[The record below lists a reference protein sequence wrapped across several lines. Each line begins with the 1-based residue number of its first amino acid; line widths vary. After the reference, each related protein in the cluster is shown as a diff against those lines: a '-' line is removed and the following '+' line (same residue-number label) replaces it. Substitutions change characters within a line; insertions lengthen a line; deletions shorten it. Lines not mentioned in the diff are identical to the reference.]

1 MRLWLGLRVTG
12 LEHVPATGPA
22 LLVSNHQSILDPPLI
37 GGATPRQIFFLAKAE
52 LFQIPLFGRLIRALH
67 ARPVRREGSDPSAL
81 KTAARLLEEGK
92 ALLVFP
98 EGTRSID
105 GRLGEAKPGIGMLAV
120 VSGAPVIPAYISGT
134 LESLPKGAIR
144 PRRSQVSVR
153 FGPAL
158 HFKALTGERRK
169 ERYRDAANEMMR
181 AITQLK
187 EQNDRQHRE
196 ERRGA
201 VASANLSRR
210 KHPLMESDNR
220 KARSLAG
227 AQREVTDAPE
237 ESMEDWFNRG
247 VGDIEEGEVVRG
259 TVVEVR
265 DSEVLVDIGY
275 KSEGTIAIE
284 EFRHAGSLPKVG
296 EEIEVYLESKEDSEG
311 LIVLSKDKADKIKV
325 WDAISKSH
333 DSGTPVEGKVVEV
346 VKGGLS
352 VDVGVRAFLPGSQVD
367 LRPVK
372 NLASMLGQVIRAKV
386 IKLNRRRGNVVLSRR
401 AVLEEEREE
410 KRKHTLSV
418 LSEGMVLT
426 GAVKNITDYGAFI
439 DLGGI
444 DGLLHVTDMS
454 WGRVGHPS
462 EIFQIGDQVEVVVLH
477 FDRETGRV
485 SLGYKQKSSDPW
497 AVVDDRYPV
506 GAKVQGRVVSL
517 TNYGAFVELEPGVE
531 GLVHVSEMSWTR
543 RVRHPSKLVNVGDT
557 VDVMVLDVN
566 KATKRISLG
575 MKQVEADP
583 WATID
588 ERYKP
593 GERIEGKVRNLTD
606 FGAFVE
612 LEPGV
617 DGLLHISDMSWTRN
631 IGHPSEILKKG
642 QSVET
647 QILNVDRE
655 NKRISLGL
663 KQIQPDPWETVSQRY
678 PMGSRVTGKVVRLT
692 DFGAFVELEAGV
704 DGLLH
709 VSQMSN
715 RPIASP
721 ADLVNVGDELTLMV
735 IRVDPH
741 ERRIGLS
748 LKDLAATIV
757 EEPQH
762 EGRGRGK
769 GGRKRR
775 GGEDYEDD
783 EE

>member
-1 MRLWLGLRVTG
+1 
-12 LEHVPATGPA
+12 
-22 LLVSNHQSILDPPLI
+22 
-37 GGATPRQIFFLAKAE
+37 
-52 LFQIPLFGRLIRALH
+52 
-67 ARPVRREGSDPSAL
+67 
-81 KTAARLLEEGK
+81 
-92 ALLVFP
+92 
-98 EGTRSID
+98 
-105 GRLGEAKPGIGMLAV
+105 
-120 VSGAPVIPAYISGT
+120 
-134 LESLPKGAIR
+134 
-144 PRRSQVSVR
+144 
-153 FGPAL
+153 
-158 HFKALTGERRK
+158 
-169 ERYRDAANEMMR
+169 
-181 AITQLK
+181 
-187 EQNDRQHRE
+187 
-196 ERRGA
+196 
-201 VASANLSRR
+201 
-210 KHPLMESDNR
+210 METDNR
-220 KARSLAG
+220 KAKILAG
-227 AQREVTDAPE
+227 AQKEVADAPE

-284 EFRHAGSLPKVG
+284 EFRHAGVLPKLG
-296 EEIEVYLESKEDSEG
+296 DEIEVYLESKEDSEG

-543 RVRHPSKLVNVGDT
+543 RVRHPSKLVNVGDM

-647 QILNVDRE
+647 QVLNVDRD

-663 KQIQPDPWETVSQRY
+663 KQIQPDPWESVSQRY

-709 VSQMSN
+709 VSQMSS

-735 IRVDPH
+735 IRVDPN

-748 LKDLAATIV
+748 LKELAHAVAPPEVT
-757 EEPQH
+757 EDPS
-762 EGRGRGK
+762 RA
-769 GGRKRR
+769 GGRRR
-775 GGEDYEDD
+775 KGKSREYDYD
-783 EE
+783 EEN

>member
-1 MRLWLGLRVTG
+1 M
-12 LEHVPATGPA
+12 
-22 LLVSNHQSILDPPLI
+22 D
-37 GGATPRQIFFLAKAE
+37 
-52 LFQIPLFGRLIRALH
+52 
-67 ARPVRREGSDPSAL
+67 
-81 KTAARLLEEGK
+81 
-92 ALLVFP
+92 
-98 EGTRSID
+98 
-105 GRLGEAKPGIGMLAV
+105 
-120 VSGAPVIPAYISGT
+120 
-134 LESLPKGAIR
+134 
-144 PRRSQVSVR
+144 
-153 FGPAL
+153 
-158 HFKALTGERRK
+158 
-169 ERYRDAANEMMR
+169 
-181 AITQLK
+181 
-187 EQNDRQHRE
+187 
-196 ERRGA
+196 
-201 VASANLSRR
+201 
-210 KHPLMESDNR
+210 SDN
-220 KARSLAG
+220 KKSKTLVG
-227 AQREVTDAPE
+227 AAKEVGDASE
-237 ESMEDWFNRG
+237 ESMEYWFNRG
-247 VGDIEEGEVVRG
+247 VSDVEEGEVVRG
-259 TVVEVR
+259 RVVEVR

-284 EFRHAGSLPKVG
+284 EFRHGGVLPKVG
-296 EEIEVYLESKEDSEG
+296 EEIEVYLESKEDNEG

-325 WDAISKSH
+325 WDQISKAH
-333 DSGTPVEGKVVEV
+333 DSGTPVEGRVAEV
-346 VKGGLS
+346 VKGGLA

-372 NLASMLGQVIRAKV
+372 NLGAMVGQTIRAKV

-401 AVLEEEREE
+401 AMLEEEREE
-410 KRKHTLSV
+410 KKKHTLSV

-426 GAVKNITDYGAFI
+426 GTVKNLTDYGAFI

-497 AVVDDRYPV
+497 ANVDDRYPV
-506 GAKVQGRVVSL
+506 GGKVNGRIVSL

-557 VDVMVLDVN
+557 VEVMVLEVN

-575 MKQVEADP
+575 MKQVETDP
-583 WATID
+583 WATIT
-588 ERYKP
+588 ERYQP
-593 GERIEGKVRNLTD
+593 GMRVQGKVRNLTD

-631 IGHPSEILKKG
+631 IGHPSELLKKG
-642 QSVET
+642 QPVDT

-663 KQIQPDPWETVSQRY
+663 KQIQPDPWDSVASRY

-709 VSQMSN
+709 ISQMSS
-715 RPIASP
+715 RPIATP
-721 ADLVNVGDELTLMV
+721 ADILNVGDELTLMV
-735 IRVDPH
+735 IRVDPT

-748 LKDLAATIV
+748 LKELAAVI
-757 EEPQH
+757 EEPAQTDG
-762 EGRGRGK
+762 GRGRGHK
-769 GGRKRR
+769 GRKRR
-775 GGEDYEDD
+775 GGDDYDD

>member
-1 MRLWLGLRVTG
+1 M
-12 LEHVPATGPA
+12 
-22 LLVSNHQSILDPPLI
+22 
-37 GGATPRQIFFLAKAE
+37 
-52 LFQIPLFGRLIRALH
+52 IRAGDTH
-67 ARPVRREGSDPSAL
+67 Q
-81 KTAARLLEEGK
+81 
-92 ALLVFP
+92 
-98 EGTRSID
+98 
-105 GRLGEAKPGIGMLAV
+105 GRKW
-120 VSGAPVIPAYISGT
+120 
-134 LESLPKGAIR
+134 R
-144 PRRSQVSVR
+144 
-153 FGPAL
+153 
-158 HFKALTGERRK
+158 
-169 ERYRDAANEMMR
+169 
-181 AITQLK
+181 
-187 EQNDRQHRE
+187 
-196 ERRGA
+196 
-201 VASANLSRR
+201 
-210 KHPLMESDNR
+210 LMEMPDK
-220 KARSLAG
+220 KARTFAG
-227 AQREVTDAPE
+227 GQKEVDQMPE
-237 ESMEDWFNRG
+237 ESMADWFTRG
-247 VGDIEEGEVVRG
+247 VGDIQEGEVVRG
-259 TVVEVR
+259 RVVEVR

-284 EFRHAGSLPKVG
+284 EFRHAGTLPKVG
-296 EEIEVYLESKEDSEG
+296 DDIEVYLESKEDNEG

-325 WDAISKSH
+325 WDAMSRSYE
-333 DSGTPVEGKVVEV
+333 SGAPVEGRVVEV
-346 VKGGLS
+346 VKGGLA

-372 NLASMLGQVIRAKV
+372 NLTSLVGQSIRAKV

-410 KRKHTLSV
+410 KKKHTLSV
-418 LSEGMVLT
+418 LAEGMVLT
-426 GAVKNITDYGAFI
+426 GTVKNITDYGAFI

-454 WGRVGHPS
+454 WGRIGHPS

-477 FDRETGRV
+477 FDPVTGRV

-497 AVVDDRYPV
+497 ADVDQRYPV
-506 GAKVQGRVVSL
+506 GSKVSGRIVSL

-588 ERYKP
+588 DRYKP

-769 GGRKRR
+769 GGGRKRR
-775 GGEDYEDD
+775 GGDDYDDD

>member
-1 MRLWLGLRVTG
+1 
-12 LEHVPATGPA
+12 
-22 LLVSNHQSILDPPLI
+22 
-37 GGATPRQIFFLAKAE
+37 
-52 LFQIPLFGRLIRALH
+52 
-67 ARPVRREGSDPSAL
+67 
-81 KTAARLLEEGK
+81 
-92 ALLVFP
+92 
-98 EGTRSID
+98 
-105 GRLGEAKPGIGMLAV
+105 
-120 VSGAPVIPAYISGT
+120 
-134 LESLPKGAIR
+134 
-144 PRRSQVSVR
+144 
-153 FGPAL
+153 
-158 HFKALTGERRK
+158 
-169 ERYRDAANEMMR
+169 
-181 AITQLK
+181 
-187 EQNDRQHRE
+187 
-196 ERRGA
+196 
-201 VASANLSRR
+201 
-210 KHPLMESDNR
+210 METENR
-220 KARSLAG
+220 KAKVLEG
-227 AQREVTDAPE
+227 AQEEVAEAPE
-237 ESMEDWFNRG
+237 ESMEDWFSRG

-259 TVVEVR
+259 RVVEVR

-275 KSEGTIAIE
+275 KSEGTIAME
-284 EFRHAGSLPKVG
+284 EFRHAGTLPKVG
-296 EEIEVYLESKEDSEG
+296 DEIEVYLESKEDSEG

-372 NLASMLGQVIRAKV
+372 NLASMLGQMIRAKV

-497 AVVDDRYPV
+497 AVVDERYPV
-506 GAKVQGRVVSL
+506 GAKAQGRVVSL

-543 RVRHPSKLVNVGDT
+543 RVRHPSKLVNVGDM

-583 WATID
+583 WATI
-588 ERYKP
+588 EARYKP
-593 GERIEGKVRNLTD
+593 GERVEGKVRNLTD

-612 LEPGV
+612 LEAGV

-647 QILNVDRE
+647 QILNVDRD

-663 KQIQPDPWETVSQRY
+663 KQIQPDPWESVSQRY
-678 PMGSRVTGKVVRLT
+678 PMGSRVTGKIVRLT

-709 VSQMSN
+709 ISQMSS

-721 ADLVNVGDELTLMV
+721 SDLVNVGDELTLMV
-735 IRVDPH
+735 IRVDPN

-748 LKDLAATIV
+748 LKDLAAAIL
-757 EEPQH
+757 EEPSQADA
-762 EGRGRGK
+762 RGRGK
-769 GGRKRR
+769 GRKRR
-775 GGEDYEDD
+775 GGEDFDED

>member
-1 MRLWLGLRVTG
+1 MET
-12 LEHVPATGPA
+12 E
-22 LLVSNHQSILDPPLI
+22 N
-37 GGATPRQIFFLAKAE
+37 
-52 LFQIPLFGRLIRALH
+52 
-67 ARPVRREGSDPSAL
+67 RES
-81 KTAARLLEEGK
+81 
-92 ALLVFP
+92 
-98 EGTRSID
+98 
-105 GRLGEAKPGIGMLAV
+105 
-120 VSGAPVIPAYISGT
+120 
-134 LESLPKGAIR
+134 KG
-144 PRRSQVSVR
+144 
-153 FGPAL
+153 
-158 HFKALTGERRK
+158 
-169 ERYRDAANEMMR
+169 
-181 AITQLK
+181 
-187 EQNDRQHRE
+187 
-196 ERRGA
+196 
-201 VASANLSRR
+201 
-210 KHPLMESDNR
+210 
-220 KARSLAG
+220 LAG
-227 AQREVTDAPE
+227 GQREVEDGPE
-237 ESMEDWFNRG
+237 ESMEDWFKRG

-259 TVVEVR
+259 HVVEVR

-284 EFRHAGSLPKVG
+284 EFRHAGTLPKVG
-296 EEIEVYLESKEDSEG
+296 DEIEVYLESKEDSEG

-372 NLASMLGQVIRAKV
+372 NLASMLGQNIRAKV

-497 AVVDDRYPV
+497 AIVDARFPV

-543 RVRHPSKLVNVGDT
+543 RVRHPSKIVNVGDMI
-557 VDVMVLDVN
+557 DVLVLDVN

-588 ERYKP
+588 ERYRP
-593 GERIEGKVRNLTD
+593 GERVEGKVRNLTD

-642 QSVET
+642 QAIET
-647 QILNVDRE
+647 QILNVDKD
-655 NKRISLGL
+655 NKRISLGI
-663 KQIQPDPWETVSQRY
+663 KQIQPDPWESVAQRY
-678 PMGSRVTGKVVRLT
+678 PMGSRVTGKIVRLT
-692 DFGAFVELEAGV
+692 DFGAFVELEPGV

-709 VSQMSN
+709 VSQMST

-721 ADLVNVGDELTLMV
+721 ADLVNVGDELTLLV
-735 IRVDPH
+735 IRVDPN

-748 LKDLAATIV
+748 LKDVAAAV
-757 EEPQH
+757 MEEPPQAD
-762 EGRGRGK
+762 GRGRGK
-769 GGRKRR
+769 GRKRR
-775 GGEDYEDD
+775 GGDDFED
-783 EE
+783 EEE